1 MPEFDPLEAEFLAG
15 AASALRRRADRQARI
30 SADGT
35 TFGDRGVSVRTG
47 EAAIADRLSAVLSAL
62 AAEFER
68 VANGSH
74 DVIDL
79 ETREARHV

>member
-1 MPEFDPLEAEFLAG
+1 VRLLRCAG
-15 AASALRRRADRQARI
+15 API